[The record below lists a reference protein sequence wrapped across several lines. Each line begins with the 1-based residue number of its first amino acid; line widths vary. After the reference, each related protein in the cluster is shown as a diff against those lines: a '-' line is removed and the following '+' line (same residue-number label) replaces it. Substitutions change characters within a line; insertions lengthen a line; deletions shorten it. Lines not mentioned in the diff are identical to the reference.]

1 MHYSNKTHF
10 LLKEIILPLPVA
22 EKIFTRYP
30 ISAVK
35 YLSVLSNYQE
45 ILYSN
50 IAGQLKVVI
59 IV

>member
-10 LLKEIILPLPVA
+10 LLKEILPLPVA
-22 EKIFTRYP
+22 EKIFTKYP

-35 YLSVLSNYQE
+35 YLSVLSDYQE
-45 ILYSN
+45 ILYCN
-50 IAGQLKVVI
+50 IAGQLKVII